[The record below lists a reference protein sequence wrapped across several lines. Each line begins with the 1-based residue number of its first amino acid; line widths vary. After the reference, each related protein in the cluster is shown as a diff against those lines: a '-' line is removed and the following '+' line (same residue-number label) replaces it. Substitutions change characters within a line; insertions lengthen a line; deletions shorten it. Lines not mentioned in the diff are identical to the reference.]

1 MYYEEKLVDNI
12 LCYRLSPNEK
22 WIKYSQELL
31 SQKYI
36 ALKEILIE
44 LKKIPK

>member
-1 MYYEEKLVDNI
+1 MYYEEKIVDNI
-12 LCYRLSPNEK
+12 LCYRLNPNGK

-31 SQKYI
+31 SQKYM
-36 ALKEILIE
+36 ALKQIITE